1 MTKTEF
7 IQIAKS
13 YNLSIGQS
21 IMGPV
26 ARYNHQTVMVLWEN
40 SLNPALNSVIIFEPE
55 RLNIS
60 NISTLYK
67 HLPNIIKYFKEKQV
81 QEKLNKI
88 KADFV

>member
-13 YNLSIGQS
+13 YNLSIGLS
-21 IMGPV
+21 VMGPV
-26 ARYNHQTVMVLWEN
+26 ARYNHQIVMLLWEN
-40 SLNPALNSVIIFEPE
+40 SLNPALNSVIIFEPK

-67 HLPNIIKYFKEKQV
+67 HLPNTIKYLKEKQV
-81 QEKLNKI
+81 QEKLNQI